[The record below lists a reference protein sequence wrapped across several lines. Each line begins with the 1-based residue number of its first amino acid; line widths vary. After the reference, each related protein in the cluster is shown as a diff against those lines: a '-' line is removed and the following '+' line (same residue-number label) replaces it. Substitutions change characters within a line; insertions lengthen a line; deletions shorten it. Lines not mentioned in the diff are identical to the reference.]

1 MTFFAVLG
9 LIVVLGIAG
18 KRPNR
23 SSYAL
28 VAVAAVGASVY
39 EYLK

>member
-9 LIVVLGIAG
+9 LIVILGIAG
-18 KRPNR
+18 KRPSR

-28 VAVAAVGASVY
+28 VAIAAVGASVY

>member
-1 MTFFAVLG
+1 MIFFAVLG
-9 LIVVLGIAG
+9 LILVLGLAG

-23 SSYAL
+23 SSYGL
-28 VAVAAVGASVY
+28 IAVAAVGASVY